1 MIQLRDKN
9 TNQVLGT
16 IGDADLRFLI
26 DELEEESPT
35 DQYYYFDSATIDM
48 LEEDGAP
55 ANLVSLLRQ
64 VLGSQDGMEIRWE
77 RQ

>member
-16 IGDADLRFLI
+16 IGDDDLRFLVA
-26 DELEEESPT
+26 ELEEESPT
-35 DQYYYFDSATIDM
+35 DQDYYFDAATIDM

-55 ANLVSLLRQ
+55 PALVALLRQ
-64 VLGSQDGMEIRWE
+64 VLGSQDGMEIRWQ

>member
-35 DQYYYFDSATIDM
+35 DQDYYFDSATIDM

>member
-1 MIQLRDKN
+1 MIQLRDKT
-9 TNQVLGT
+9 TNQLLGT
-16 IGDADLRFLI
+16 IGDEDLRFLV

-35 DQYYYFDSATIDM
+35 DQDYYFDSDTIDM

-55 ANLVSLLRQ
+55 ASLVALLRQ
-64 VLGSQDGMEIRWE
+64 MLGSQDGMEIRWD